1 MKHFP
6 VMLREAVDGLKVQPD
21 GIYVDGTFG
30 AGGHSREILSRLDG
44 GLLYGFDRD
53 PSALEAA
60 TPDPR
65 LRLRHNNFSDMT
77 DVLRADGITAVD
89 GVLLDLGVSSMQ
101 FDEGERGFSY
111 RFSADLDMRMNPES
125 AFNALEV
132 IRKYPA
138 EDLQEIFS
146 AYGEIRNAKTLAE
159 AVVKEREL
167 RQIRTT
173 KDLELLVLP
182 YAFGNKMRYLS
193 QVFQAVRMEVNQ
205 EIRELKLTLQRL
217 EEVLKPGGRIVVIT
231 FHSLEDRLVKSFLK
245 HGSFDNKPLMDEY
258 GRKQASF
265 KMLTKKP
272 VLPGEKELRENK
284 RSRSAKLRIGER
296 LK

>member
-1 MKHFP
+1 M
-6 VMLREAVDGLKVQPD
+6 A
-21 GIYVDGTFG
+21 
-30 AGGHSREILSRLDG
+30 
-44 GLLYGFDRD
+44 
-53 PSALEAA
+53 
-60 TPDPR
+60 
-65 LRLRHNNFSDMT
+65 